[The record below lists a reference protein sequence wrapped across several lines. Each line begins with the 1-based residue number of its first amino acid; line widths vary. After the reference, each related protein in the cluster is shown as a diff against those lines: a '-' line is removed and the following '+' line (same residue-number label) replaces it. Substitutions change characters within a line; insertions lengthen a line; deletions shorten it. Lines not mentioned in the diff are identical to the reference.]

1 MSFCSAQRRLILHFS
16 GSFPHYQLGLSKRT
30 HWQLSGSRGGGRIT
44 FLALFLAL
52 ALSPMWFPTLVGSL
66 CSDSGVYL
74 IDLAPALYKR
84 FITLFSC
91 PTSRSS
97 FLLLLIS
104 GLLSLPLFGFAMLPV
119 ALLTSSYMKFLLQN
133 YPTFTL
139 SLDWHWYIYQD
150 WVNLLLIWPTFW
162 NLVLGMGGFEGPK
175 FKRKG
180 YHRKLSLTFC
190 MKFSLEA
197 FTNP

>member
-1 MSFCSAQRRLILHFS
+1 MKVIGTWKSYISI
-16 GSFPHYQLGLSKRT
+16 SFPAPGPKRTFLVICLLHVGAFSVLLFCTKKTDPTFLRLFSQLPVRFIQKDTLAIEWQLGK
-30 HWQLSGSRGGGRIT
+30 GRIT

-74 IDLAPALYKR
+74 IDLAPGLCKR
-84 FITLFSC
+84 FITLFFC

-104 GLLSLPLFGFAMLPV
+104 GLLSLPLFGFAMLPI
-119 ALLTSSYMKFLLQN
+119 ALLTSSHMKFLLQN

-139 SLDWHWYIYQD
+139 SLDWHIR
-150 WVNLLLIWPTFW
+150 LIHISR
-162 NLVLGMGGFEGPK
+162 LG
-175 FKRKG
+175 
-180 YHRKLSLTFC
+180 YTC
-190 MKFSLEA
+190 Y
-197 FTNP
+197 